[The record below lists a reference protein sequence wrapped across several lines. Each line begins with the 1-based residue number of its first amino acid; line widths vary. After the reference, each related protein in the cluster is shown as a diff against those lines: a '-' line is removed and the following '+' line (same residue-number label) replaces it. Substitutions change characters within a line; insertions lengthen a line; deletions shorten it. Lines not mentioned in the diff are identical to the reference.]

1 MKICILF
8 HFLTLMN
15 AASASFCDVEERYV
29 SQEEE
34 NAPSPAPS
42 INIECKT
49 KTSNARGR
57 YTSTV
62 APCTL
67 QFHKADESQREL
79 DLIQFHTSDLCSE
92 DNAFLTVREYVS
104 EWPDECVGDFQRCY
118 SLEHHRPVVWDFL
131 CAKDWEVP
139 EGTTHV
145 SVDCSKDKYLV
156 LEGTTQRGEDIA
168 RGEHEAR
175 LDTYEV
181 KLFNLALVLG
191 ACLVGVYAISNLIVK
206 PLVAPRS
213 SCNHHVLPRSSS
225 CGCETCQEEVQS
237 PIISEDAEDESFQST
252 SMMEDFDSQV
262 PADFDAVPIEL
273 HQSSTT
279 TWRSNSEL
287 STETESQSRSTD
299 DFGDSHQPI
308 EDEQVPMVLATTDD
322 FGDSQQPMEDE
333 QVPMVLATTTI
344 PIALA
349 TILYS

>member
-8 HFLTLMN
+8 HFLSLIN
-15 AASASFCDVEERYV
+15 AASASFCEGDELYV

-42 INIECKT
+42 INFECT
-49 KTSNARGR
+49 SQTSNARGR

-62 APCTL
+62 APCTF
-67 QFHKADESQREL
+67 QFHKADEPQREL

-118 SLEHHRPVVWDFL
+118 SLEHHRSVVWDLF

-145 SVDCSKDKYLV
+145 SVDCSQDKYLV
-156 LEGTTQRGEDIA
+156 LEATTHRREEFA

-175 LDTYEV
+175 LDTYEGE
-181 KLFNLALVLG
+181 LFNLALVLG
-191 ACLVGVYAISNLIVK
+191 ACLVGVYAISNLIIK
-206 PLVAPRS
+206 PLVASRT
-213 SCNHHVLPRSSS
+213 SCNHHVLPRSRS
-225 CGCETCQEEVQS
+225 CGCETRQEVQI
-237 PIISEDAEDESFQST
+237 PTISEDAEDESSQSISI

-273 HQSSTT
+273 HPSSTT
-279 TWRSNSEL
+279 TTWHSNSEL
-287 STETESQSRSTD
+287 STETESQSR
-299 DFGDSHQPI
+299 
-308 EDEQVPMVLATTDD
+308 LTDD
-322 FGDSQQPMEDE
+322 FGDSQQPMEVE
-333 QVPMVLATTTI
+333 LVPMVLATTTI
-344 PIALA
+344 PIVAA